1 MKKERY
7 LSPFTRVVTMLESH
21 GVVCTSIDEK
31 KLVKV
36 DPWDEIYNDGT
47 EAKADY
53 LIELK

>member
-1 MKKERY
+1 
-7 LSPFTRVVTMLESH
+7 MLESH